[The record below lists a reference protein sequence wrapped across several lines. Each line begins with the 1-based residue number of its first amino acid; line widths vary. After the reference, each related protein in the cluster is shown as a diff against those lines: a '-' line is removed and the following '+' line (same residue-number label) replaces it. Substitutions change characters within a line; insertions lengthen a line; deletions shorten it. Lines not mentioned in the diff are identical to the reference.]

1 MTTVREDV
9 LTFYT
14 LRTFSLE
21 LVTASPREE
30 VEGRDGDRTCE
41 PDCVPVPLHC
51 RA

>member
-21 LVTASPREE
+21 LGTAP
-30 VEGRDGDRTCE
+30 
-41 PDCVPVPLHC
+41 PVKK
-51 RA
+51 